1 MAMEQDSRR
10 NIDERSYAAIALS
23 GAAVRAEEPVMGEGH
38 RNGQGIA
45 CRLHREPRTFFAAPA
60 THVLRRSFMGRIQ

>member
-10 NIDERSYAAIALS
+10 NIDERSQAAIVWS
-23 GAAVRAEEPVMGEGH
+23 RAAVRAEEPVMGEGH

-45 CRLHREPRTFFAAPA
+45 CRFQQRMRYADHSWEEFNER
-60 THVLRRSFMGRIQ
+60 